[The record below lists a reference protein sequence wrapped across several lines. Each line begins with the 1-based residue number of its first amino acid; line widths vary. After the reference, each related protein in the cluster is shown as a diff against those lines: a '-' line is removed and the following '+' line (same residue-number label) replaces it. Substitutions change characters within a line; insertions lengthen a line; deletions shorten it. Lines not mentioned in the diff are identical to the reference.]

1 MSTETQWVV
10 QEVTVY
16 LLNLKRLGSA
26 IKKKAVFIFLS
37 KNNDFTSKQNAF
49 GVYFSISKEHDNL
62 QS

>member
-1 MSTETQWVV
+1 MV
-10 QEVTVY
+10 QEVTVF
-16 LLNLKRLGSA
+16 LNLKRLRSA